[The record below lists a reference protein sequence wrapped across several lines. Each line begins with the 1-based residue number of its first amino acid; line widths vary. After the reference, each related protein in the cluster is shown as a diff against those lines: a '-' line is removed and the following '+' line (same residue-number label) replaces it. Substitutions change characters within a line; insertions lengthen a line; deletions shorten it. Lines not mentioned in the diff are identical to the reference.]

1 MMKKTPSA
9 LAVAAL
15 LGTGAASAATFQVN
29 DDTSLTLSGKVY
41 PAYLDVKDSNGDS
54 NSSHTDYS
62 RVIIAG
68 SHALDNGMTAFAN
81 YELRPKNGIT
91 NSGSGVATG
100 QSEANVTEIET
111 RRANLGVSGDFGSVK
126 FGREYTIHD
135 RLIDGLSNYQD
146 SLAPSTVTDVNAAK
160 RVLNYA
166 SPSINGFQ
174 FEVEA
179 QLEDDANKADTND
192 NNSGF
197 AAGVVYDAGVA
208 QFHAAYNDGNM
219 VDGNADEDPIIGLAA
234 AFAVNTVDVSAVYQ
248 KDEAASNDTDL
259 MALNLGTSVDAIG
272 LQLTLQDVD
281 ADGSDSRTEV
291 IGRAAYSFS
300 DNFYVS
306 AEYRVQDK
314 AKDAGDGYA
323 LNAAYTF

>member
-1 MMKKTPSA
+1 MGEFEMMKKTTSA

-41 PAYLDVKDSNGDS
+41 PAYKDVKDGTGDS
-54 NSSHTDYS
+54 KSTHTDYS

-68 SHALDNGMTAFAN
+68 SHALDNGLTAFAN
-81 YELRPKNGIT
+81 YELRPQNGIS
-91 NSGSGVATG
+91 NNGKAGGS
-100 QSEANVTEIET
+100 SDEIET

-135 RLIDGLSNYQD
+135 RLIDGFSGYQD
-146 SLAPSTVTDVNAAK
+146 TLGPSKVSDVSAAK

-248 KDEAASNDTDL
+248 KDEAAANDTDL

-281 ADGSDSRTEV
+281 VDGSDSRTEV
-291 IGRAAYSFS
+291 IGRAAYNFS

-314 AKDAGDGYA
+314 AEDEGDGYA